1 MKIGV
6 TSQNFRTITAHAGM
20 ARRFMIFEAADGQP
34 VEIARLD
41 LPAEMTLHAHP
52 VGVAHPLDEVDILI
66 TASAGEGFIHKAA
79 DRGVKVILT
88 SETDPLA
95 AVSAVLSGAALPAP
109 APEEEENDHGAG
121 HGGCGCRCAGNRAAG

>member
-20 ARRFMIFEAADGQP
+20 ARRFMIFEAAGGQP

-41 LPAEMTLHAHP
+41 LPAEMSLHAHP
-52 VGVAHPLDEVDILI
+52 IGAAHPIDQIDILI

-79 DRGVKVILT
+79 ERGVKVILT

-95 AVSAVLSGAALPAP
+95 AVSAVLSGAPLPAP
-109 APEEEENDHGAG
+109 APEEEDDHAP
-121 HGGCGCRCAGNRAAG
+121 GGCGCNCAGNRAAG